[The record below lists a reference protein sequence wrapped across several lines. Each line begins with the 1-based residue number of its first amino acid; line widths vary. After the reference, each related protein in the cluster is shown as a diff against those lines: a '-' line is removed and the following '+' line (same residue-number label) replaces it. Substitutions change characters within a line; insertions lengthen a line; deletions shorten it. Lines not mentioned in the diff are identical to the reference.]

1 MKYIKTT
8 ILLLL
13 FAPLMVFAQ
22 DEVEV
27 VEVIKENN
35 SKEYLPKAGDI
46 SIGADALPYLEFL
59 GNAFNG
65 NTNNSLNL
73 GETTLYFKYF
83 LTDNTAVRAI
93 IGIDNGTNNSRE
105 YVADDLLR
113 LDPFNPNAKAE
124 DLKLEKYR
132 DVYLKVGY
140 QIYKTRN
147 RLAGYYG
154 AQIGYGY
161 GNSFSEYTYAN
172 PISAMNQIP
181 TSHNFGGN
189 INGASRVLEA
199 KDVASNTISAGL
211 FIGVEY
217 FFMPKM
223 SIGGEYGLDF
233 QYEWSGQSN
242 AVSESWNGSEVVNT
256 NSLVLPTQSGSS
268 FSTSRPA
275 TYGGLFL
282 SFYF

>member
-1 MKYIKTT
+1 MKYIKIT

-22 DEVEV
+22 DEVEI
-27 VEVIKENN
+27 VEVVKESN

-46 SIGADALPYLEFL
+46 SIGAGALPYLEFL

-65 NTNNSLNL
+65 NTDNSLNL

-93 IGIDNGTNNSRE
+93 IGIDNSTNNRRR

-113 LDPFNPNAKAE
+113 LDPLNPNAMAE
-124 DLKLEKYR
+124 DLEVRKNR
-132 DVYLKVGY
+132 DMFLKVGY

-161 GNSFSEYTYAN
+161 ENYFSEYTYAN
-172 PISAMNQIP
+172 PISALNQIP
-181 TSHNFGGN
+181 SSAHFGEN
-189 INGASRVLEA
+189 ISGSSRVLEA
-199 KDVASNTISAGL
+199 KDGTSNTISAGL

-223 SIGGEYGLDF
+223 SIGGEYALDF
-233 QYEWSGQSN
+233 QYSWDGQAN
-242 AVSESWNGSEVVNT
+242 ATSESWSGSETVKTDRPIN
-256 NSLVLPTQSGSS
+256 PTQSSSS
-268 FSTSRPA
+268 FGTDRPA